1 MKTNKN
7 NKDNKNVKSYR
18 ALPPIYTSELIKNI
32 KKLGNLKSNTKQNI
46 SNCKNKKTINM
57 LKNKTSINSIPI
69 LDKYILISKKIKKKS
84 VDKKA
89 QPIKINKKFNKYEN
103 NQRKTHKNLLCN
115 KSKIPYKNEIRIP
128 VTLKLLI

>member
-1 MKTNKN
+1 MNLSLEEQEGGNEISQRVHTRKAKNHYKMKTNKN

-57 LKNKTSINSIPI
+57 LKNKERECINLQATIT
-69 LDKYILISKKIKKKS
+69 
-84 VDKKA
+84 
-89 QPIKINKKFNKYEN
+89 E
-103 NQRKTHKNLLCN
+103 
-115 KSKIPYKNEIRIP
+115 KSKEIQNLHDLLLNERKNFQNDLRKQQEQ
-128 VTLKLLI
+128 